1 MCKGLNKNVFMFQER
16 KTRHDAM
23 DKHRDRNIFK
33 GRGERDCTN
42 RPAKCA
48 WARRR

>member
-1 MCKGLNKNVFMFQER
+1 MRKGLNNNGFCFQER
-16 KTRHDAM
+16 KMRHDAM
-23 DKHRDRNIFK
+23 GKHRDGSIFE

-48 WARRR
+48 